1 MIRKKQVK
9 IYKLNSRNEMR
20 ALTIN
25 GGLVCFY
32 TVDRLDNNK
41 PHIIMADNNNEE
53 YIFLSEVCRFIDY
66 KLHRVFYSHDNN
78 VNELIRRGEAYV

>member
-53 YIFLSEVCRFIDY
+53 YIFLSKVCRFIDY

>member
-41 PHIIMADNNNEE
+41 PHIIMADNNN
-53 YIFLSEVCRFIDY
+53 
-66 KLHRVFYSHDNN
+66 